1 MMDTTPAF
9 DDLGVFTLDDAHAM
23 LTTVVTVIR
32 RMWSPR
38 ITSKAGRIVV
48 SDVAL
53 QACELRGARSQM
65 AKLAMRHRSPP
76 WRGNAGVAHW
86 FRRVPSNREQLA
98 ALAKSLKLRQDRARR
113 DSKRPGEDYTGS
125 SAVVRAWAA
134 SQHGEVPSPISV
146 VPGGVHRRC
155 RCQACVATIAAGRC
169 RYPCGA
175 GLAAI
180 VEHTRLRGPGH
191 ARRRRS
197 GDVSS

>member
-65 AKLAMRHRSPP
+65 AKLAMRHPSPR
-76 WRGNAGVAHW
+76 WRGNAGVANW
-86 FRRVPSNREQLA
+86 LFFVGCRR
-98 ALAKSLKLRQDRARR
+98 KIGRAH
-113 DSKRPGEDYTGS
+113 
-125 SAVVRAWAA
+125 V
-134 SQHGEVPSPISV
+134 
-146 VPGGVHRRC
+146 
-155 RCQACVATIAAGRC
+155 
-169 RYPCGA
+169 
-175 GLAAI
+175 
-180 VEHTRLRGPGH
+180 
-191 ARRRRS
+191 
-197 GDVSS
+197 